1 MRSFRLIPDDTRIPF
16 VRYRYWAYAFSGAL
30 VLLTLIL
37 LPTKGLNLGID
48 FRGGILIEVGMPTA
62 APDLAAMRTALGDL
76 GLGEVALQEFGSPSD
91 ILIRVEHQAGGEEG
105 QLAAVD
111 EVKAALGER
120 FGKDVSYRRVEFVG
134 PKVSEDLLWAGTQAT
149 VYALIAI
156 LVYVWFRFEWQFAVG
171 AVVALIHDAV
181 TTLGLFSLFGLE
193 FNLATI
199 AAILTIIGYS
209 INDTVVVY
217 DRVRENLRRYK
228 AMPLAELID
237 RSINETLARTV
248 MTSLTTLLALLAL
261 LLAGGP
267 TIRGFT
273 IAMIWGVVIGTYS
286 TIYVASPMVLHLH
299 LSREPTPQA
308 AETPEAGAD

>member
-37 LPTKGLNLGID
+37 LPTKGLNFGID
-48 FRGGILIEVGMPTA
+48 FRGGILIEAALPTT
-62 APDLAAMRTALGDL
+62 PDLAVMRSTLGGL

-91 ILIRVEHQAGGEEG
+91 ILIRIEHQAGGEQG
-105 QLAAVD
+105 QAAAVD
-111 EVKAALGER
+111 KVKAALAEN
-120 FGKDVSYRRVEFVG
+120 FGQDVSYRRVEFVG
-134 PKVSEDLLWAGTQAT
+134 PRVSEDLLWAGTQAT
-149 VYALIAI
+149 VYAVIAI
-156 LVYVWFRFEWQFAVG
+156 LVYIWFRFEWQFAVG
-171 AVVALIHDAV
+171 AIVALVHDAV

-228 AMPLAELID
+228 AMPLPDLID
-237 RSINETLARTV
+237 RSINETLARTL
-248 MTSLTTLLALLAL
+248 MTSFTTFLALLAL
-261 LLAGGP
+261 LLVGGP

-286 TIYVASPMVLHLH
+286 SIYVASPMVLHLRPP
-299 LSREPTPQA
+299 RESPAQA
-308 AETPEAGAD
+308 PEAPEAGAD

>member
-16 VRYRYWAYAFSGAL
+16 VRYRHWAYAFSGAL

-48 FRGGILIEVGMPTA
+48 FRGGILMEVGMPTA
-62 APDLAAMRTALGDL
+62 APDLAAMRSALGDL

-91 ILIRVEHQAGGEEG
+91 ILIRVEHQAGGERG
-105 QLAAVD
+105 QTAAVD
-111 EVKAALGER
+111 EVKAALAEH
-120 FGKDVSYRRVEFVG
+120 FGQDVSYRRVEFVG
-134 PKVSEDLLWAGTQAT
+134 PKVSADLLWAGTQAT
-149 VYALIAI
+149 IYALIAI
-156 LVYVWFRFEWQFAVG
+156 LAYIWFRFEWQFAVG

-181 TTLGLFSLFGLE
+181 TTLGLFSLLGLE
-193 FNLATI
+193 FNLASI

-209 INDTVVVY
+209 INDTVVIY

-228 AMPLAELID
+228 AMPLPELID

-261 LLAGGP
+261 LLVGGP
-267 TIRGFT
+267 TIRDFT
-273 IAMIWGVVIGTYS
+273 IAMIWGILIGTYS

-299 LSREPTPQA
+299 LRRESPAQA
-308 AETPEAGAD
+308 AEPTEG